1 MDAHD
6 EFMKATHK
14 YCDMRGKGMPI
25 PPNAAVI
32 GSGLYGGGVF
42 QFAEKHPWLSGLG
55 MAALGLATGGIGDV
69 AAAGFEGLSAAAEA
83 AETASEAA
91 ASGSEVSE
99 GVEGQEMESTAARKG
114 AKGAAKNA
122 KKEARDRFGFT
133 KKGAAAGVGL
143 GGMTALNEYM
153 SGASAS
159 DASAAQQQAMA
170 ASSIAA
176 KNQAAQ
182 AASAGQEAG
191 DAMQSQSAGRRTVA
205 AYLQ

>member
-6 EFMKATHK
+6 EFMKATHN

-32 GSGLYGGGVF
+32 GSGLYGGGIF

-69 AAAGFEGLSAAAEA
+69 AAAGFEGLSSAAEA

-99 GVEGQEMESTAARKG
+99 GVEGQEMEDMAARKEAKSATKG
-114 AKGAAKNA
+114 AKK
-122 KKEARDRFGFT
+122 ARDRFGFT